1 MTSAGH
7 SGASNTAAALESTE
21 GTNLTEWAQ
30 SVLLIES
37 RSKRQSQRAA
47 MTSLRTLAAA
57 RILRE
62 NGGKR

>member
-1 MTSAGH
+1 MTHFVITTLPKESP
-7 SGASNTAAALESTE
+7 TESTE